1 MGLVL
6 GLAGVFVYLRVES
19 DLSNSIDEGLQSRVD
34 DLSGRLATATPQAL
48 ELSVARGEGGED
60 FLSQILSPSGHVLA
74 STTGQAGD
82 SVLGRS
88 QIETT
93 LSGPSYFDEKEV
105 PGIEEGAR
113 LLAQPVDGKAGTAIV
128 VAGVSTDDREETLS
142 GLAKALIVGGPLA
155 LLLAS
160 GLGYA
165 LATLGMRPVEA
176 MRSRAGEITL
186 ARSGERLPIPSAEDE
201 IAKLGR
207 TLNEMLARLES
218 SIERERSFVADAGH
232 ELRTPLAVLRGELEL
247 ALRPG
252 RDEATR
258 LEAMRSALD
267 ECDRLQ
273 RLANALMALASSDS
287 DRIPLHRSV
296 QNVAALLRETRGRL
310 VRRADDAGR
319 EILVDAREDIR
330 WNLDPT
336 RIGSAVGNL
345 IENSLKHGEGDVS
358 VSADVSHGE
367 LLIAVGDGGPGFP
380 GDFEERAFDRFARA
394 DTSRT
399 TEGSGLGLA
408 IVKAIAEAHG
418 GSASI
423 ASPRDGGALV
433 RIRIPEAE
441 IAAVVATSKPKP

>member
-1 MGLVL
+1 
-6 GLAGVFVYLRVES
+6 
-19 DLSNSIDEGLQSRVD
+19 
-34 DLSGRLATATPQAL
+34 
-48 ELSVARGEGGED
+48 
-60 FLSQILSPSGHVLA
+60 
-74 STTGQAGD
+74 
-82 SVLGRS
+82 
-88 QIETT
+88 
-93 LSGPSYFDEKEV
+93 
-105 PGIEEGAR
+105 
-113 LLAQPVDGKAGTAIV
+113 
-128 VAGVSTDDREETLS
+128 
-142 GLAKALIVGGPLA
+142 
-155 LLLAS
+155 
-160 GLGYA
+160 
-165 LATLGMRPVEA
+165 
-176 MRSRAGEITL
+176 
-186 ARSGERLPIPSAEDE
+186 
-201 IAKLGR
+201 
-207 TLNEMLARLES
+207 
-218 SIERERSFVADAGH
+218 
-232 ELRTPLAVLRGELEL
+232 
-247 ALRPG
+247 
-252 RDEATR
+252 
-258 LEAMRSALD
+258 MRSALD

-367 LLIAVGDGGPGFP
+367 LLIAVGDGGPGLP